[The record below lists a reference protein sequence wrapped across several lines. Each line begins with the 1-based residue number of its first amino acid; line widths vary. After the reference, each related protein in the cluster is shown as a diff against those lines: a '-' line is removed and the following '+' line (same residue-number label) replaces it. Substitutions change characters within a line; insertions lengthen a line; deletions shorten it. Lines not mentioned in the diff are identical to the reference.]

1 MSVNTTEVLKE
12 LQKVKASIDNLF
24 WLTNRNKGT
33 YTEFDEL
40 VEYEDS
46 ADGRMYRNEYRK
58 LLDRLDD
65 VKRDI
70 EYLERPIKHTGVL
83 KLNDRNYFEAIDS
96 KGHELKEYHCGSGI
110 EALIYDDCDEC
121 ETWIASRVEHTDG
134 RYYIV
139 GQKKTDMNGLKVRI
153 RGEQE

>member
-24 WLTNRNKGT
+24 YLTNRNKGT

-46 ADGRMYRNEYRK
+46 ADGRMYRDEYRR
-58 LLDRLDD
+58 LLERLDD

-70 EYLERPIKHTGVL
+70 EYLERPITETGTL
-83 KLNDRNYFEAIDS
+83 RMNSRNYYEAISDN
-96 KGHELKEYHCGSGI
+96 GRELKEYHCGSGI
-110 EALIYDDCDEC
+110 EALIYDEYDEC
-121 ETWIASRVEHTDG
+121 EVWVASRVEHTDG

-139 GQKKTDMNGLKVRI
+139 GHMKVDMDGLKVRM
-153 RGEQE
+153 RG